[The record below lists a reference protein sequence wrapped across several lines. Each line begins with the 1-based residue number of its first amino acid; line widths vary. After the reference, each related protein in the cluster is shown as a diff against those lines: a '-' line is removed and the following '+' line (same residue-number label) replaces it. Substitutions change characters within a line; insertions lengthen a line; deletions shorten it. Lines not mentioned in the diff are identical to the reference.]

1 MQYLTLS
8 YGRRSESCCK
18 ILDIVRSRGS
28 DANLVKKIVSIRAW
42 GSENFF
48 ACSSLLQVI
57 GTQVQKLGLG
67 RQCDFRFGLFFRF
80 SFRFRFANYFFVLV
94 SF

>member
-28 DANLVKKIVSIRAW
+28 DANLVKKLLASEPGDLKISLRVHLFYKLLGPKYKNW
-42 GSENFF
+42 VWVGS
-48 ACSSLLQVI
+48 VI
-57 GTQVQKLGLG
+57 FVLV
-67 RQCDFRFGLFFRF
+67 
-80 SFRFRFANYFFVLV
+80 YFFVFVFVLPIIF